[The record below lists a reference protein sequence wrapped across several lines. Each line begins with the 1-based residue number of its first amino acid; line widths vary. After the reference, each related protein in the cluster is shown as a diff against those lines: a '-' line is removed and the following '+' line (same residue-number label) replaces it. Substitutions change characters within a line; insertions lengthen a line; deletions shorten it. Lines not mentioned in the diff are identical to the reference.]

1 MFQVNAINPGR
12 IKTDRLI
19 KRVAALATQRGIDT
33 AEAEREMIEAA
44 GIARFGEPEEIADLV
59 AYLVSPQGR
68 LLHGSLIDIDGG
80 ETKTF

>member
-1 MFQVNAINPGR
+1 MQVNAINPGR

-19 KRVAALATQRGIDT
+19 SRVAAVVTERGLNTVD
-33 AEAEREMIEAA
+33 AEREMIAEA
-44 GIARFGEPEEIADLV
+44 GITRFGEPGEIADLV

-68 LLHGSLIDIDGG
+68 FFHGSLIDIDGG